1 MIRGITTLGD
11 LVEATK
17 VNTAS
22 DANSRK
28 FNLLGDPALTLAIP
42 KYNIVTT
49 EFPDTMKGLSKVT
62 ISGFVADR
70 NNQKMQDFNG
80 IIYPSVFDKS
90 REIKGLHNDNPTDT
104 NYFKFN
110 LQTSVVFKGRASV
123 VNGDFEFTFVVPKDV
138 SLEYG
143 NARISYYA
151 ENDISDANGNETN
164 FLIGGYDENAIE
176 DKQGPDVD
184 LYMNDEAFVFGGLTD
199 ESPNMLA
206 HIFDDNGLNTS
217 GNGIGHDLV
226 AVLDQNTSNS
236 ILLNDYYEAELD
248 DYQKGTINY
257 PFSKLDAGQHTL
269 TLKVWDV
276 YNNSGE
282 ANTEFVVAE
291 SAELALDHVLNY
303 PNPFTTNTAFYFEHN
318 QPGQGLDVKIEIF
331 TVSGKLIKTLESF
344 IAENSYRVGPIYW
357 NGLDEYGDLI
367 GKGVYIYKLKVAVP
381 SGESADYFEKLV
393 ILN

>member
-1 MIRGITTLGD
+1 M
-11 LVEATK
+11 
-17 VNTAS
+17 
-22 DANSRK
+22 
-28 FNLLGDPALTLAIP
+28 
-42 KYNIVTT
+42 
-49 EFPDTMKGLSKVT
+49 
-62 ISGFVADR
+62 
-70 NNQKMQDFNG
+70 
-80 IIYPSVFDKS
+80 
-90 REIKGLHNDNPTDT
+90 
-104 NYFKFN
+104 
-110 LQTSVVFKGRASV
+110 
-123 VNGDFEFTFVVPKDV
+123 VPKDV

-151 ENDISDANGNETN
+151 ENDTSDANGNETN
-164 FLIGGYDENAIE
+164 FLLGGYDENAVE

-226 AVLDQNTSNS
+226 AVLDQNTTNS

-257 PFSKLDAGQHTL
+257 PFSELDAGQHTL

-331 TVSGKLIKTLESF
+331 TVSGKLIKTLDTF

-381 SGESADYFEKLV
+381 SGESADYF
-393 ILN
+393 